1 MLQAADRDEGL
12 QIEKLGCY
20 GESREILRIHG
31 IVGAYTHQGRLHGA
45 TEWQFEGQEIFKK
58 AVHGMGSACEDVLKR
73 AGLSPDDIDLVIPH
87 QANLRIIEHVSK
99 AIDFPMEKIFVN
111 LDRYGN
117 TSAAS
122 IPIALSEAVA
132 AGRLKPGDVFCTV
145 AFGGGYTSGAFVTRW
160 DADPAHG
167 ARAASV
173 DASKIV
179 VIRPEGGAKADVVPA
194 ALRAHLDGRRR

>member
-1 MLQAADRDEGL
+1 MDGAKTYVYATRTMAAVATAA
-12 QIEKLGCY
+12 IE
-20 GESREILRIHG
+20 
-31 IVGAYTHQGRLHGA
+31 
-45 TEWQFEGQEIFKK
+45 
-58 AVHGMGSACEDVLKR
+58 R
-73 AGLSPDDIDLVIPH
+73 AGLTPSQVNLVIPH
-87 QANLRIIEHVSK
+87 QANIRIIEHVSK
-99 AIDFPMEKIFVN
+99 AIDYPMDQIFVN
-111 LDRYGN
+111 LDKYGN

-179 VIRPEGGAKADVVPA
+179 VVRPEGGAKADVVPA